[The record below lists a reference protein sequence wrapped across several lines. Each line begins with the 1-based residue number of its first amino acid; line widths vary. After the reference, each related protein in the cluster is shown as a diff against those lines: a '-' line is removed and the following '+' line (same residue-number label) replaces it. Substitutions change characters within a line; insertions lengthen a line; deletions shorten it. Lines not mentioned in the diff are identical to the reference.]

1 MLISFQNK
9 IQYLLKEDDIIQTTY
24 INPLAT
30 ATI

>member
-24 INPLAT
+24 IKPLAT
-30 ATI
+30 AII